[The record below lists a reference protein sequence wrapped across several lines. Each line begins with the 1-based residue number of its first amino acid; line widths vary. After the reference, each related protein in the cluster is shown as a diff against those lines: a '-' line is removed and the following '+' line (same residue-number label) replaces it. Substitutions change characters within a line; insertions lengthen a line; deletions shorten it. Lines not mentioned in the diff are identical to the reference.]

1 MPSVAFLLLALGMGA
16 HLELEGVVE
25 QYVHHSQDSL
35 GATQEAV
42 RLLSEEETELLRMS
56 LTKCVDPEC
65 SSIPET
71 TTDSFSLLQILFS
84 RIIITYAIKTIS
96 NLRPKR

>member
-1 MPSVAFLLLALGMGA
+1 MPFIAFLLLALGTGA

-42 RLLSEEETELLRMS
+42 HLLSEEETELLRMS
-56 LTKCVDPEC
+56 LTKRVDPEQ
-65 SSIPET
+65 T
-71 TTDSFSLLQILFS
+71 F
-84 RIIITYAIKTIS
+84 
-96 NLRPKR
+96 

>member
-1 MPSVAFLLLALGMGA
+1 MPSIAFLFLALGMGA

-42 RLLSEEETELLRMS
+42 RLLSVEETELLRMS

-65 SSIPET
+65 SPS
-71 TTDSFSLLQILFS
+71 
-84 RIIITYAIKTIS
+84 
-96 NLRPKR
+96 LRPPLTLSLCFRFYSPESL